1 MIVTVVPV
9 CVVVVIDMIIVKRI
23 LNVGPRS
30 NSFVML
36 KQENTLNHDNMRCQ
50 LVTPSD
56 NNLVAIIIVEV
67 SARVISIIEAFQK
80 HDQRLISIWARVKL
94 VR

>member
-23 LNVGPRS
+23 LNVGPRP
-30 NSFVML
+30 NSMW
-36 KQENTLNHDNMRCQ
+36 KQENTLNHDNMRCL

-56 NNLVAIIIVEV
+56 NNLVVIIIVEV
-67 SARVISIIEAFQK
+67 SARVLSIIEAFQK
-80 HDQRLISIWARVKL
+80 LDQRLISIWARVKL

>member
-1 MIVTVVPV
+1 M

-30 NSFVML
+30 NSFVIL
-36 KQENTLNHDNMRCQ
+36 KQDNTLNHDSMRCL

-56 NNLVAIIIVEV
+56 KHLVVIIIVEA
-67 SARVISIIEAFQK
+67 SARVLSIIEAFQK
-80 HDQRLISIWARVKL
+80 LDQRLISIWARVKL